1 MDSIVLPVSVH
12 YQPSG
17 SRYCGAACARMILE
31 YHGRKYTLRTLV
43 KEIGVD
49 KGGITEAKF
58 GLWFL
63 KNGFGVTIQATYRY
77 FPPSLIGLGPEEAE
91 HEVREW
97 CRCRAN
103 CSDPDERGF
112 AVGFLDF
119 FAAGGV
125 FEPGPVTFEDLR
137 ESLISKVPPILVI
150 DVAPLIGAS
159 HWFDPHSVVVRAAHG
174 SDRITVNDP
183 AARWDGVRTYDRDQL
198 MHACHS
204 LHGCGIFISPKDSG
218 K

>member
-1 MDSIVLPVSVH
+1 MGSIVLPVPVH

-17 SRYCGAACARMILE
+17 SRYCSAACARMVLE

-43 KEIGVD
+43 KETGID

-63 KNGFGVTIQATYRY
+63 KNGFDVTIQAAYRY
-77 FPPSLIGLGPEEAE
+77 FPPSLIGLDFEEAK

-97 CRCRAN
+97 CRRRSSCL
-103 CSDPDERGF
+103 DPDERAF

-119 FAAGGV
+119 FAAGGA

-137 ESLISKVPPILVI
+137 ESLIRKEPPILVV
-150 DVAPLIGAS
+150 DTAPLVGAS
-159 HWFDPHSVVVRAAHG
+159 GWFDPHSVVVRAVHD

-183 AARWDGVRTYDRDQL
+183 AARWDGVQTYDRDQL

-204 LHGCGIFISPKDSG
+204 WHACAVFIRPKDSG